1 MTHVLKAEAYNQKE
15 EEEGETERREKER
28 EGGKEG
34 EKEGEKERPVDLKI
48 YTLYTSGDPSMIIL
62 SRNQV

>member
-28 EGGKEG
+28 EGGRERRR
-34 EKEGEKERPVDLKI
+34 ERERPVDLKI